1 MKKTENIVGF
11 ALLFASLAFG
21 YFYLQNL
28 GKEVL
33 FLRWLIG
40 IGIGYL
46 LTRAFFGFAGSANR
60 AYRTGSTKL
69 MRALMFMFA
78 LTAILNAG
86 LFAFNGGPEG
96 FKMSVHP
103 INVGLGLG
111 GLLFGFGM
119 AFCSCCA
126 SGSLTDIVTALPRGG
141 ITLLFMCIG
150 VFVGFPF
157 QARSSW
163 VKDSLFTVTPS
174 VAREASKLKGS
185 MKGVWLPDL
194 FASETSNGMFGA
206 ILLTILFASIVIVLS
221 YLYEKKRKQS
231 NTFSGVGSEIEQDKV
246 EEFDVK
252 HYKFFSAEN
261 YSHIFSKPWTLAT
274 GAVVFAV
281 LFLLL
286 MGVAKTG
293 WGVTTSFGIWFG
305 KLLKLFG
312 VSTEALVAF
321 TGQKAAKFDAAFF
334 ADGGTVQNIGII
346 VGTIICLLLAGTF
359 TPTCKSELKTT
370 PMDIIVYAIGGF
382 AMGIGTRFANGCNA
396 GALFTPIAQFSLS
409 GWIYLIFVTSGGII
423 GNMVLRAMKRV

>member
-1 MKKTENIVGF
+1 MKKAENLLGF
-11 ALLFASLAFG
+11 VLLFASVAFG
-21 YFYLQNL
+21 YFYIQNVA
-28 GKEVL
+28 KEVM
-33 FLRWLIG
+33 FFRWLIG

-69 MRALMFMFA
+69 MRILMFMFA

-86 LFAFNGGPEG
+86 LFVLNGGPEG
-96 FKMSVHP
+96 FRMSVHP

-157 QARSSW
+157 QTKSSW
-163 VKDSLFTVTPS
+163 IKESLFTVTPA
-174 VAREASKLKGS
+174 VARDASKIKGS

-194 FASETSNGMFGA
+194 FASETSNGFLGA

-221 YLYEKKRKQS
+221 YVYERKRRKA
-231 NTFSGVGSEIEQDKV
+231 NTFSGVGAEIEQDKPDN
-246 EEFDVK
+246 FDVK
-252 HYKFFSAEN
+252 HYSFFSEQN
-261 YSHIFSKPWTLAT
+261 YFHLFSKPWTLAM
-274 GAVVFAV
+274 GALAFAV
-281 LFLLL
+281 LFVLL

-293 WGVTTSFGIWFG
+293 WGVTTPFGIWIG

-312 VSTEALVAF
+312 VSTEALVEF
-321 TGQKAAKFDAAFF
+321 TGKKASDFDAGFF
-334 ADGGTVQNIGII
+334 TNGGSVQNVGII

-359 TPTCKSELKTT
+359 TSTCKSELKTSFV
-370 PMDIIVYAIGGF
+370 DIIIYAVGGF

-409 GWIYLIFVTSGGII
+409 GWIYLIFVTTGGIL
-423 GNMVLRAMKRV
+423 GNMTLKAMKRL

>member
-1 MKKTENIVGF
+1 MKKTENLAGF
-11 ALLFASLAFG
+11 ALLFASVAFG
-21 YFYLQNL
+21 YFYIQNL

-33 FLRWLIG
+33 FFRWLIG

-69 MRALMFMFA
+69 MRVLMFMFV

-86 LFAFNGGPEG
+86 LFVFNGGPEG

-141 ITLLFMCIG
+141 ITLLFMCAG

-157 QARSSW
+157 QAKSSW
-163 VKDSLFTVTPS
+163 VKESLFTVTPS
-174 VAREASKLKGS
+174 VARDMSKVKG

-194 FASETSNGMFGA
+194 FSSETSNGFLGA
-206 ILLTILFASIVIVLS
+206 ILLTVLFASIVIVLS
-221 YLYEKKRKQS
+221 YLYERKRKQE
-231 NTFSGVGSEIEQDKV
+231 NTFTGVGAEIEQDKP
-246 EEFDVK
+246 ENFDVK
-252 HYKFFSAEN
+252 SYKFFSAEN
-261 YSHIFSKPWTLAT
+261 YSHIFSKPWTLVT
-274 GAVVFAV
+274 GALVFAV
-281 LFLLL
+281 LFLFL
-286 MGVAKTG
+286 MGIAKTG

-312 VSTEALVAF
+312 VSTETLAAF
-321 TGQKAAKFDAAFF
+321 TGQKAEKFDAAFF

-359 TPTCKSELKTT
+359 TSTCKSELKTSF
-370 PMDIIVYAIGGF
+370 MDIIVYAVGGF

-396 GALFTPIAQFSLS
+396 GALFTPIAHFSLS
-409 GWIYLIFVTSGGII
+409 GWIYLIFVTTGGIL
-423 GNMVLRAMKRV
+423 GNMTLKAMKRL

>member
-1 MKKTENIVGF
+1 MKKTENLAGF
-11 ALLFASLAFG
+11 ALLFASIAFG
-21 YFYLQNL
+21 YFYIQNVA
-28 GKEVL
+28 KEVM

-69 MRALMFMFA
+69 MRILMFMFV

-86 LFAFNGGPEG
+86 LFVLNGGPEG

-103 INVGLGLG
+103 INIGLVIG

-141 ITLLFMCIG
+141 ITLLFMCAG

-157 QARSSW
+157 QAKSSW
-163 VKDSLFTVTPS
+163 VKDSIIAPI
-174 VAREASKLKGS
+174 VARD
-185 MKGVWLPDL
+185 MKGMKGIWLPDL
-194 FASETSNGMFGA
+194 FSSETSNGFLGA

-221 YLYEKKRKQS
+221 YLYERKRKQS
-231 NTFSGVGSEIEQDKV
+231 NTFTGVGAEIEQDKP
-246 EEFDVK
+246 ENFDVK
-252 HYKFFSAEN
+252 HYSFFSEQN
-261 YSHIFSKPWTLAT
+261 YFHIFSKPWTLAM
-274 GAVVFAV
+274 GAVAFAV
-281 LFLLL
+281 LFALL
-286 MGVAKTG
+286 MGFAKTG

-321 TGQKAAKFDAAFF
+321 TGQKADKFDGAFF
-334 ADGGTVQNIGII
+334 ADGGSVQNIGII

-359 TPTCKSELKTT
+359 TSTCKSELKITF
-370 PMDIIVYAIGGF
+370 MDFIVYAVGGF

-409 GWIYLIFVTSGGII
+409 GWIYLIFVTTGGIL
-423 GNMVLRAMKRV
+423 GNMTLKAMKRL

>member
-1 MKKTENIVGF
+1 MKKIENLVGF
-11 ALLFASLAFG
+11 ALLLASIAFG
-21 YFYLQNL
+21 AFYLKNL

-69 MRALMFMFA
+69 MRILMFMFA

-86 LFAFNGGPEG
+86 LFVLNGGPEG
-96 FKMSVHP
+96 FRMSVHP
-103 INVGLGLG
+103 INIGLVVG
-111 GLLFGFGM
+111 GLLFGIGM

-157 QARSSW
+157 QKNAAW
-163 VKDSLFTVTPS
+163 VKDSLIAPIIH
-174 VAREASKLKGS
+174 RDMKG

-194 FASETSNGMFGA
+194 FSSETSNGFLGA

-221 YLYEKKRKQS
+221 YLYERKRKQS
-231 NTFSGVGSEIEQDKV
+231 NTFSGVGAEIEQDKL

-252 HYKFFSAEN
+252 NYKFLSAEN

-274 GAVVFAV
+274 GAVTFAV
-281 LFLLL
+281 LFALL
-286 MGVAKTG
+286 MGFAKTG
-293 WGVTTSFGIWFG
+293 WGVTTAFGIWFG
-305 KLLKLFG
+305 RLLKLFG
-312 VSTEALVAF
+312 VSAESLAAF
-321 TGQKAAKFDAAFF
+321 TGRNVSDFTDPFF
-334 ADGGTVQNIGII
+334 KNATTVQDVGII
-346 VGTIICLLLAGTF
+346 VGTIISLLLAGTF
-359 TPTCKSELKTT
+359 SSTCKSELKTSF
-370 PMDIIVYAIGGF
+370 MDIIVYAIGGF
-382 AMGIGTRFANGCNA
+382 IMGIGTRFANGCNA
-396 GALFTPIAQFSLS
+396 GALFTPIVQFSLS
-409 GWIYLIFVTSGGII
+409 GWLYLIFVTTGGII
-423 GNMVLRAMKRV
+423 GNMILKAMKRL